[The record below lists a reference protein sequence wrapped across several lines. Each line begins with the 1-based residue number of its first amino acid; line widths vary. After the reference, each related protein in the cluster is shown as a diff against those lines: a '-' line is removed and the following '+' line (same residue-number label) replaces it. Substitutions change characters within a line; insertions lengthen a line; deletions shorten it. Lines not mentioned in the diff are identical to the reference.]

1 MAEGLDLVT
10 PFTADE
16 APSMENFNARI
27 AQVNEALAGA
37 GGGGLALPEECLV
50 TILCYDSSG
59 NVLRE
64 LKAYALPPE
73 PDSEYKAPD
82 FFKRHLLVEFVTPQS
97 TDKVVI
103 KPPEGFAFQAFRESF
118 GAKLYYYS
126 TATYTPYMYGIT
138 TPEGY
143 ASFGPGSPG
152 YDTGSL
158 DAAYVALHGTVG
170 IEIA

>member
-1 MAEGLDLVT
+1 MAEELDLVT
-10 PFTADE
+10 SFTADE

-27 AQVNEALAGA
+27 AQVNAALAGA
-37 GGGGLALPEECLV
+37 GGDGPALPEECLV

-64 LKAYALPPE
+64 MTTYAPPPE
-73 PDSEYKAPD
+73 PSDEDAAPD
-82 FFKRHLLVEFVTPQS
+82 FFKRHLLVEFVTPQN
-97 TDKVVI
+97 TDKVVV
-103 KPPEGFAFQAFRESF
+103 KPPEGFAFQAFWESF
-118 GAKLYYYS
+118 GARLYYS
-126 TATYTPYMYGIT
+126 TATYLTHMWGIT

-152 YDTGSL
+152 YYTGYL

>member
-1 MAEGLDLVT
+1 MAEELDMVT

-37 GGGGLALPEECLV
+37 GGSGLALPEECLV

-64 LKAYALPPE
+64 LKAYAPPPE
-73 PDSEYKAPD
+73 PGGEYAAPD
-82 FFKRHLLVEFVTPQS
+82 FFKRHLLAEFVTPQS
-97 TDKVVI
+97 TDKIVI
-103 KPPEGFAFQAFRESF
+103 KPPEGFAFQAFWESF
-118 GAKLYYYS
+118 GVRLYFS
-126 TATYTPYMYGIT
+126 EESAMIPYLWGIT

-152 YDTGSL
+152 YSTGIL
-158 DAAYVALHGTVG
+158 NAAYVALHGTVG